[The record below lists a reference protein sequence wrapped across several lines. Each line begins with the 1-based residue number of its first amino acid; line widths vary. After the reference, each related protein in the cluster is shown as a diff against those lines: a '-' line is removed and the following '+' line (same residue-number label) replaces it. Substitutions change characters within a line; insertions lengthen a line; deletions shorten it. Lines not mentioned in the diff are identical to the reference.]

1 MTDTSESLLIQQDT
15 AIAAIKRV
23 IVNYKK
29 MAKPQIT
36 LVKVKSRLDQL
47 EKLWIECRQTHSRLL
62 LVTKAEDQKTI
73 PYFKA
78 NVFLDAETAYLD
90 ASDTLNEVIAQ
101 LDIAGGTSKI
111 SPNTDS
117 SVAANS
123 VSVQLPRLSLPK
135 FSGDFSQWGTFRG
148 LFESSVDKNKSLS
161 NTQKLHYLKIHVTG
175 DAALLI
181 NNISMSDENYEAAW
195 QILVD
200 EYNDESALIQA
211 HIHKFVSLPS
221 MKTESASELKHLR
234 DTVVSS
240 LTALRNLKR
249 DVDSWD
255 DLLVYLIAQKF
266 AKRTRD
272 EWLLERGCSKNYP
285 TYKEINEFMTLRIR
299 GLIDTIATSDGV
311 SSKNKVVSDVPRNR
325 SSVNNVSIIKCIECS
340 GHVTSDCKNPGRCFL
355 CKRTHHSLLHRAA
368 GSPSKATNAINKTSV
383 NDHVDKESSSNDSCS
398 ASQVLVQTV
407 LPADLSVPNTLLAT
421 AWVVLRTAEGRAF
434 RLRALLDQGASC
446 SFITESVC
454 QLMRTKRYRTRLQ
467 IQCFG
472 DQYNGLAKSRV
483 SVTLESCHNS
493 KVSFPLSAFVYQRI
507 TAYAGSKS
515 RVDLQSWPHLRN
527 LQLADPNPS
536 SCHPIHVLIGA
547 DLYGSLLLNDLRQ
560 GPLGTPTAQLTSLGW
575 ILSGPIKNQD
585 SRQESSSAVNLINSV
600 SAAKLEDSRQESTS
614 IVNCLSSEDLDNSLR
629 RFWEIEEVPSK
640 LPLSEEDERCDRFFR
655 DTHTRSSQG
664 RYIVR
669 LPFKSQPPFDLDGSY
684 SIASRFYSTLEQRLL
699 KQPILESEYHNFL
712 SEYLS
717 MGHME
722 RIAEEQ
728 ASNSSAIY
736 IPHHPVVRPSSST
749 TKLRVVFNA
758 SAKTKSGKSLND
770 YLMVGPK
777 LQRDLA
783 AIILRWRL
791 FRYVCTAD
799 IAKMFRQILINP
811 LDSDYQRILWR
822 PNSQLPVSSFR
833 LLTVTYGLASAP
845 YLAIKVLDQLALDE
859 GNNFPA
865 AVPILQDSIYV
876 DDAIFGADDTHT
888 LLEIRQQLVE
898 LLHRGGFQLRKWAT
912 NAVEL
917 LENIPSEERE
927 SASDHFLSEDES
939 LKVLGIVWTPS
950 EDVFRFQVDCCLPE
964 KCTKRSILSIV
975 SKIFDPL
982 GWASPVII
990 GAKIMLQELWLL
1002 KKDWDED
1009 TPLEF
1014 RKKWTAYCNIL
1025 PQLSSVKIPR
1035 WTGLHSDS
1043 IAIELHGFADASHC
1057 AYAAVVYLRVL
1068 HSLSDIQVTLL
1079 TAKSKVAPLKTISI
1093 PRLELNAAVLVTRL
1107 LEWTSSS
1114 LKLPSS
1120 RIYGWTDSTVVLAWL
1135 RQHPSTWNTYVAN
1148 RVSEIQ
1154 TRLPQVKWQHVRSQE
1169 NPADCAS
1176 RGISV
1181 SEFATHKLWWSGP
1194 DWLSRPSVFWP
1205 DHTRSN
1211 SEELDSREIASSES
1225 RKIQVQ
1231 LLSTHP
1237 EWDLLYQYSSWTRL
1251 CRVTAYIL
1259 RFAQNSCKKLRMSST
1274 CSLYHSLSLS
1284 AAEIRNASLYWMS
1297 YVQKKNFHAE
1307 IKFLKDHAPVP
1318 KSSSLISLHPIL
1330 GKDSLIR
1337 LGGRLEHAALS
1348 YEEKHPIILPKH
1360 RISELLIDHVHKR
1373 TLHGGVQLTLR
1384 VLRQQYWII
1393 SARSLVRAHI
1403 HRCIPCI
1410 RQRAQAAT
1418 QLMGDLPNFRV
1429 TPSAPFSHTGLDYA
1443 GPIHILP
1450 IVGRGQKTRKYY
1462 FAVFV
1467 CLATKAVHLELVE
1480 DSSTA
1485 AFLAAFRRF
1494 VSRRGLP
1501 TNLYSDNGTNFRGAD
1516 RELKQTFQVLLSDPS
1531 LKNLLATDG
1540 ITWKFIPPS
1549 APHFGGLWEAGVKS
1563 AKYHLKRAV
1572 GAHTLSQ
1579 TEFSTVL
1586 CQVEACLN
1594 SRPIS
1599 ALTDEPTDLS
1609 ALTPGHFIIGRPL
1622 IAVPEESALEINP
1635 NRLDRWQQVRKITEQ
1650 IWRSWSSDYL
1660 HTLHQ
1665 RRKWQQDRANL
1676 SVNELVLLKNSL
1688 LPPSKWQLA
1697 RITQLHPGPDEKVR
1711 VVTVRTVDGELKRPI
1726 TQICPL
1732 PVKSQNENLDSSK

>member
-1 MTDTSESLLIQQDT
+1 
-15 AIAAIKRV
+15 
-23 IVNYKK
+23 

-90 ASDTLNEVIAQ
+90 ASDTLNEAIAQ

-111 SPNTDS
+111 
-117 SVAANS
+117 
-123 VSVQLPRLSLPK
+123 
-135 FSGDFSQWGTFRG
+135 
-148 LFESSVDKNKSLS
+148 
-161 NTQKLHYLKIHVTG
+161 
-175 DAALLI
+175 I
-181 NNISMSDENYEAAW
+181 ND
-195 QILVD
+195 Q
-200 EYNDESALIQA
+200 
-211 HIHKFVSLPS
+211 
-221 MKTESASELKHLR
+221 
-234 DTVVSS
+234 
-240 LTALRNLKR
+240 
-249 DVDSWD
+249 
-255 DLLVYLIAQKF
+255 
-266 AKRTRD
+266 
-272 EWLLERGCSKNYP
+272 
-285 TYKEINEFMTLRIR
+285 
-299 GLIDTIATSDGV
+299 
-311 SSKNKVVSDVPRNR
+311 
-325 SSVNNVSIIKCIECS
+325 
-340 GHVTSDCKNPGRCFL
+340 
-355 CKRTHHSLLHRAA
+355 
-368 GSPSKATNAINKTSV
+368 
-383 NDHVDKESSSNDSCS
+383 VDKESSSKDSCT
-398 ASQVLVQTV
+398 ASQVLLQTV

-421 AWVVLRTAEGRAF
+421 ALVVLRTAEGRAF

-507 TAYAGSKS
+507 TAYAGSRS

-585 SRQESSSAVNLINSV
+585 SRQESSSA
-600 SAAKLEDSRQESTS
+600 
-614 IVNCLSSEDLDNSLR
+614 
-629 RFWEIEEVPSK
+629 
-640 LPLSEEDERCDRFFR
+640 
-655 DTHTRSSQG
+655 
-664 RYIVR
+664 
-669 LPFKSQPPFDLDGSY
+669 SQPPFDLDGSY
-684 SIASRFYSTLEQRLL
+684 SIASRFYSKLEQRLL

-712 SEYLS
+712 SEYLF

-791 FRYVCTAD
+791 FRYVYTAD

-811 LDSDYQRILWR
+811 LDSDYHRILWR

-845 YLAIKVLDQLALDE
+845 YLAIKVLDQLAHDE

-876 DDAIFGADDTHT
+876 DDAIFGADNTHT
-888 LLEIRQQLVE
+888 LLEIRRQLVE

-990 GAKIMLQELWLL
+990 VAKIMLQELWLL

-1014 RKKWTAYCNIL
+1014 RKKWTAYFNIL

-1035 WTGLHSDS
+1035 WTGLHSNS
-1043 IAIELHGFADASHC
+1043 IAIELHGFADASHR

-1093 PRLELNAAVLVTRL
+1093 PRLELNAAVL
-1107 LEWTSSS
+1107 
-1114 LKLPSS
+1114 
-1120 RIYGWTDSTVVLAWL
+1120 
-1135 RQHPSTWNTYVAN
+1135 
-1148 RVSEIQ
+1148 
-1154 TRLPQVKWQHVRSQE
+1154 
-1169 NPADCAS
+1169 
-1176 RGISV
+1176 
-1181 SEFATHKLWWSGP
+1181 
-1194 DWLSRPSVFWP
+1194 
-1205 DHTRSN
+1205 
-1211 SEELDSREIASSES
+1211 
-1225 RKIQVQ
+1225 
-1231 LLSTHP
+1231 
-1237 EWDLLYQYSSWTRL
+1237 
-1251 CRVTAYIL
+1251 
-1259 RFAQNSCKKLRMSST
+1259 
-1274 CSLYHSLSLS
+1274 
-1284 AAEIRNASLYWMS
+1284 
-1297 YVQKKNFHAE
+1297 
-1307 IKFLKDHAPVP
+1307 
-1318 KSSSLISLHPIL
+1318 
-1330 GKDSLIR
+1330 
-1337 LGGRLEHAALS
+1337 
-1348 YEEKHPIILPKH
+1348 
-1360 RISELLIDHVHKR
+1360 
-1373 TLHGGVQLTLR
+1373 
-1384 VLRQQYWII
+1384 
-1393 SARSLVRAHI
+1393 
-1403 HRCIPCI
+1403 
-1410 RQRAQAAT
+1410 
-1418 QLMGDLPNFRV
+1418 
-1429 TPSAPFSHTGLDYA
+1429 
-1443 GPIHILP
+1443 
-1450 IVGRGQKTRKYY
+1450 
-1462 FAVFV
+1462 
-1467 CLATKAVHLELVE
+1467 
-1480 DSSTA
+1480 
-1485 AFLAAFRRF
+1485 
-1494 VSRRGLP
+1494 
-1501 TNLYSDNGTNFRGAD
+1501 
-1516 RELKQTFQVLLSDPS
+1516 
-1531 LKNLLATDG
+1531 
-1540 ITWKFIPPS
+1540 IPPS
-1549 APHFGGLWEAGVKS
+1549 SSPGLDNI
-1563 AKYHLKRAV
+1563 HLL
-1572 GAHTLSQ
+1572 GIHTSQ
-1579 TEFSTVL
+1579 
-1586 CQVEACLN
+1586 
-1594 SRPIS
+1594 
-1599 ALTDEPTDLS
+1599 
-1609 ALTPGHFIIGRPL
+1609 
-1622 IAVPEESALEINP
+1622 IAYP
-1635 NRLDRWQQVRKITEQ
+1635 
-1650 IWRSWSSDYL
+1650 RSKL
-1660 HTLHQ
+1660 GF
-1665 RRKWQQDRANL
+1665 RR
-1676 SVNELVLLKNSL
+1676 
-1688 LPPSKWQLA
+1688 
-1697 RITQLHPGPDEKVR
+1697 
-1711 VVTVRTVDGELKRPI
+1711 
-1726 TQICPL
+1726 
-1732 PVKSQNENLDSSK
+1732 